1 MPQIG
6 VDNSN
11 SGLDTKLL
19 SNLIYELNIARR
31 HLIAYPRGHPVVEA
45 TLQKVLFLIGEI
57 FEISEEITLGVA
69 KDTLMLGT
77 EFLDRSNPVFR
88 DFARCLFSHSVAALT
103 LTKGVTLV
111 ELVKFNEIISQKP
124 DASVEQGGIARQC
137 VDGDLQHIAVRPFD
151 YNVFLVT
158 ECQSTGA
165 SADGLAALRSDAL
178 WQRFVTGILE
188 GNLDPQAEHSPS
200 GEDFDPELLAD
211 VLNGRYRERPG
222 ETEESYA
229 KAITDYMRRL
239 DREEVAL
246 GAETMEKL
254 NRFVKSLNAD
264 LRRRFLSTS
273 CLAVGERPDR
283 VTAVLD
289 KFPDEVILDAL
300 QESINQESYLPPVIM
315 TVFQRLSKAVGEVQP
330 GDGEGSPQGIT
341 MDELTQRLHTIF
353 REDELDKFVPSDYQA
368 NLQWILATE
377 SLSAPELSEMED
389 LKRTLTSHCVEVQVA
404 SVILDIME
412 GTDIGSSGL
421 LAKTL
426 EEHCRYFSETGD
438 FDTLLT
444 IYNKM
449 SEQRDR
455 DPVGDGTVLE
465 QILARFVHPEF
476 IQVILD
482 SPAIWGKVKIPAIS
496 ALINRIGVVFIE
508 PLLSRLAEEENMF
521 LRRFCMD
528 RLMELGPPVRDEV
541 LQRLDDSRWYFV
553 RNLLIIL
560 RNLDDDSVLP
570 HVRVIA
576 GHTHPRVR
584 QELIKTLLHYRD
596 PDGDALLLQELND
609 DDPERCLHA
618 VRIAG
623 RSQHPQVQQLL
634 VGILQKKGFTGI
646 EFEIRMAAVHALAEI
661 GDPSAIQALDAILR
675 SKSIFHPHMLSTLK
689 VEIVTTLSRY
699 PSEAAARL
707 LRSIAARGNAKLA
720 SVAATSLRSLW
731 SRKKKDD

>member
-1 MPQIG
+1 VPQIG
-6 VDNSN
+6 LDDTS

-19 SNLIYELNIARR
+19 ANLIYELNIARR
-31 HLIAYPRGHPVVEA
+31 HLITYPRGHPVVAA
-45 TLQKVLFLIGEI
+45 TLQKVLFLTGGI
-57 FEISEEITLGVA
+57 FEISDEITLGVA
-69 KDTLMLGT
+69 KDTLMLGA
-77 EFLDRSNPVFR
+77 EFLDRNNPVFR
-88 DFARCLFSHSVAALT
+88 DFARCLFSHSVAALI
-103 LTKGVTLV
+103 LKQGVTLA

-124 DASVEQGGIARQC
+124 DVIAEQGGIARQC
-137 VDGDLQHIAVRPFD
+137 ADGDLQHIAVRTFD

-158 ECQSTGA
+158 ECQSAGA
-165 SADGLAALRSDAL
+165 TTDGLVALRSDAL

-200 GEDFDPELLAD
+200 GEDFDPELLAE
-211 VLNGRYRERPG
+211 VLNGRYLERPG

-229 KAITDYMRRL
+229 KAITEYMRRL

-264 LRRRFLSTS
+264 LRKRFLSTS
-273 CLAVGERPDR
+273 CIAAGERPDL
-283 VTAVLD
+283 VTTILD

-300 QESINQESYLPPVIM
+300 QESISHESYLPPVIL
-315 TVFQRLSKAVGEVQP
+315 TVFQRLSKAVGDVQQ
-330 GDGEGSPQGIT
+330 GDGEKSLQGIP
-341 MDELTQRLHTIF
+341 MDELAQRLHVIF
-353 REDELDKFVPSDYQA
+353 REDDLDKFVPSDYQA
-368 NLQWILATE
+368 NLNWILATE
-377 SLSAPELSEMED
+377 GLSAPELSEIED

-412 GTDIGSSGL
+412 GADTDPAGL

-444 IYNKM
+444 IHNKM
-449 SEQRDR
+449 SGQRDR
-455 DPVGDGTVLE
+455 DPVVDVAVQE
-465 QILARFVHPEF
+465 QILAWFVHPEF
-476 IQVILD
+476 IQSTLD

-496 ALINRIGVVFIE
+496 ALINRIGRVFIE
-508 PLLSRLAEEENMF
+508 PLLNRLAEEENMF

-528 RLMELGPPVRDEV
+528 RLMELGPPVLDEV
-541 LQRLDDSRWYFV
+541 LQRLCDSRWYFV

-560 RNLDDDSVLP
+560 RNLDDNSVLP
-570 HVRVIA
+570 HVRAIA

-596 PDGDALLLQELND
+596 PDGDALLLQELKDN
-609 DDPERCLHA
+609 DPERCLHA

-623 RSQHPQVQQLL
+623 RSQHPEVQQLL
-634 VGILQKKGFTGI
+634 VGILQKKGFTAV
-646 EFEIRMAAVHALAEI
+646 EFEARTAAVHALAEI
-661 GDPSAIQALDAILR
+661 GDPSAVQALDVVLR

-689 VEIVTTLSRY
+689 AEIVTTLNRY

-707 LRSIAARGNAKLA
+707 LRSIAAGGNTKLA
-720 SVAATSLRSLW
+720 SLAATSLRSLW
-731 SRKKKDD
+731 SRKKRDD